1 LEIISQ
7 TKEGSVFTPPA
18 RNVMLESK
26 GEVSNIYCSFW
37 IKISAL

>member
-1 LEIISQ
+1 LEIVSQ
-7 TKEGSVFTPPA
+7 TKERSVFTSQA
-18 RNVMLESK
+18 RIVILDFK